1 MVVFNFGVVEVVIY
15 KKKIR
20 DLDFYVRCLVKKKKK
35 NLDYLVRVLIFY

>member
-20 DLDFYVRCLVKKKKK
+20 DLDFYVRCLVKKKK

>member
-20 DLDFYVRCLVKKKKK
+20 DLDFYVRCLGKKK

>member
-20 DLDFYVRCLVKKKKK
+20 DLDFYVRCLVKKIK

>member
-20 DLDFYVRCLVKKKKK
+20 DLDFYVRCLVKKNK